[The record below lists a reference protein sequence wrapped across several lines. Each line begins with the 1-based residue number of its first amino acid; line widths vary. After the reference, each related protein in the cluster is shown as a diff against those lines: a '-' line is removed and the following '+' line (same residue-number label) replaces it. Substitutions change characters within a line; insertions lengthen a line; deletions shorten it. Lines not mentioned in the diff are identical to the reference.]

1 VRQTDKQTGNHL
13 NRRSTGESRQGK
25 FGKLL
30 NKNFVWDKV
39 VISEKQKKKKSQ
51 KKSVSLQRILK
62 FYISC
67 MEKEENILRRSSRPK
82 RPKVFS
88 DAASDELV
96 DELISGEAYSKSS
109 LETPDGS
116 SSSIVAG
123 CSVGNC
129 LPLSRVIASA
139 VRSFLLQIPDSF
151 GKTTQSFAFHSKSIT
166 PILPAEFTSFFINMA
181 KVNKDFIVKVTP
193 KLVKHKV
200 HYYYSVSL
208 KIIIQY

>member
-1 VRQTDKQTGNHL
+1 
-13 NRRSTGESRQGK
+13 
-25 FGKLL
+25 
-30 NKNFVWDKV
+30 
-39 VISEKQKKKKSQ
+39 
-51 KKSVSLQRILK
+51 
-62 FYISC
+62 
-67 MEKEENILRRSSRPK
+67 MEKEELRKSSRPK
-82 RPKVFS
+82 RPKLLI

-96 DELISGEAYSKSS
+96 DELISGEAYSKSL

-151 GKTTQSFAFHSKSIT
+151 GKTTQSFVFHSKCIT
-166 PILPAEFTSFFINMA
+166 PILPEEFSTFFINMA
-181 KVNKDFIVKVTP
+181 KLNKDIIVKVTP

-200 HYYYSVSL
+200 HYYFSLLL